1 MSIAA
6 ETCESCNKEATLLTQ
21 DEIAGLKSE
30 VPEWEV
36 VSIDG
41 EQQLRRQFDF
51 DDFVSALAFTQA
63 LGGIAEE
70 VQHHPAILTEYGSCT
85 VRWWTHKIGG
95 LHRNDF
101 IMAARTDE
109 RYQEAPAST

>member
-1 MSIAA
+1 MSLSQQQCEACGSDSPTMTAA
-6 ETCESCNKEATLLTQ
+6 EI
-21 DEIAGLKSE
+21 DELKPD
-30 VPEWEV
+30 VPDWEV

-41 EQQLRRQFDF
+41 EQQLRRRFSF
-51 DDFVSALAFTQA
+51 DDFASALAFTNA
-63 LGGIAEE
+63 LGAMAEE
-70 VQHHPAILTEYGSCT
+70 EQHHPAVLTEYGSCT

-109 RYQEAPAST
+109 RYQ